1 MTLLRR
7 APREVYRVYDEEQFL
22 AGVDREDPRGTA
34 TAQEADPHVRP
45 TAPRSGAS
53 PRRTMRVALLAACL
67 GVGVGL
73 LAMSRPQSGS
83 GGGSRP
89 SPSGGAVVSSTVGAH
104 VSAGRPL
111 PAGRPAP
118 ASLSRGR
125 APARGQ
131 WHSLHRAGTH
141 RWPPPRAHR
150 PTGAGV
156 TTTPAAAARLVASA
170 GPGPKNAEKLEFG
183 FER

>member
-7 APREVYRVYDEEQFL
+7 APREVYRVYGEEEFL
-22 AGVDREDPRGTA
+22 AGVDREDLPGTA
-34 TAQEADPHVRP
+34 SAGDADPHVRP
-45 TAPRSGAS
+45 MVPRSGAS

-89 SPSGGAVVSSTVGAH
+89 SPSAGAVASSTLGASA
-104 VSAGRPL
+104 SAGRPL
-111 PAGRPAP
+111 PGGRPVP
-118 ASLSRGR
+118 ASPSRGPG
-125 APARGQ
+125 PAR
-131 WHSLHRAGTH
+131 SRRRRLPRPGTH
-141 RWPPPRAHR
+141 GSRAPRAHP

-156 TTTPAAAARLVASA
+156 TTTPAGGARLMASA
-170 GPGPKNAEKLEFG
+170 GPGPQNAEKLEFG

>member
-7 APREVYRVYDEEQFL
+7 VPREVYRVYGEEEFL
-22 AGVDREDPRGTA
+22 AGVDREDLPGTTSA
-34 TAQEADPHVRP
+34 GEADPHVRP
-45 TAPRSGAS
+45 TVPRSGAS

-89 SPSGGAVVSSTVGAH
+89 SPSAGAVVSSTFGAH
-104 VSAGRPL
+104 VSGGRPL
-111 PAGRPAP
+111 PGGRPAP
-118 ASLSRGR
+118 APRQGTNGR
-125 APARGQ
+125 
-131 WHSLHRAGTH
+131 RA
-141 RWPPPRAHR
+141 PRAHR

-156 TTTPAAAARLVASA
+156 TATPAAGARLVASA
-170 GPGPKNAEKLEFG
+170 GPGPRTAEKPEFG